1 MSYDYNGLVSQIA
14 TIRRLTA
21 DATDKNEK
29 MTHLQQSLDVFSTL
43 SDNCPMTPLLWM
55 QYASD
60 TAQLLE
66 VVTNDMSSALE
77 TRMQLLELA
86 LEEFPGSAILQ
97 LHYLQLLES
106 SELTEEEKILG
117 ALDSALRHVGRGSHR
132 NEGVLIAQLYRL
144 DARVRAKYNHWK
156 QAVGSFVQRAQ
167 VPMKDA
173 NDGIMSEFEQ
183 FCAANG
189 KPVESADLHAME
201 DARRYEAKT
210 YSALMTWEDEVDVA
224 MHGER
229 ILPRHQVNLEDL
241 DWDSIL
247 QSDQKTFWMGLGGL
261 SSTDVFIKYAQAC
274 SRYRKRFKEDEENDD
289 DEAVI
294 KKLAICVYERGV
306 AECPAVE
313 TIWLSYIRHL
323 NYLMLDDKSHA
334 PRLQSAV
341 TRAVRNC
348 PYSLVLF
355 QQRLNAVLLL
365 ADAGQAIMD
374 PDEIMKIVQQALD
387 AKFIIAPAACLELYM
402 TAVQLLRRRILSLLA
417 STATTKKGKP
427 QLGYDDPE
435 PVVPKPVTPSD
446 LDESTEQELQDLCED
461 IREMYDAVD
470 AYLRKSHSS
479 FSEGRAR
486 LWMDRAQTEV
496 QLVGPLLASFNDDS
510 DSSQP
515 PTQAAELI
523 RIYEKLTKIHQPAHP
538 DVFASYIQAFLGVFP
553 AVAPGQVVSKLR
565 QVRFLYD
572 KAVKGVGRQKNLPQ
586 LLDQTITRD
595 FETGLRSL
603 CHDYLTFERFFGSEK
618 SLTQA
623 TKSIEKKLAK
633 MLVAPSASTGQVST
647 NGTTATPLPVEAQM
661 VPADEVPLWK
671 PETEE
676 KPQVESESRQEG
688 EKVAKRKVQDDTDTR
703 FVKKAKK
710 TADDEVPIEMQTD
723 SPVKETEGSAEK
735 GGEKAESKPDERPE
749 FKVRVGKLEYP
760 AHPYTVRVTNLS
772 EDTEDM
778 DLVDIFRPK
787 CGAIVHAKIIREKHH
802 FHGKGKSK
810 GWGLVQFEERDA
822 VEKALEL
829 SEVIGIKEKL
839 VKVDRSHMPAAI
851 LVPPGMHRVNPK
863 GEGKVSKRNEK
874 RKQQRMDTDGPGKDR
889 KNSDAAESTS
899 KLEEGAANEQAN
911 ERKPKSAGILA
922 FRPRGVA
929 HGSAQRKVKI
939 SLADTQKKV

>member
-14 TIRRLTA
+14 TSRRLTA
-21 DATDKNEK
+21 EVTEKNEK
-29 MTHLQQSLDVFSTL
+29 MTHLQQSLDSFSTL

-66 VVTNDMSSALE
+66 LVTNDTSSALE
-77 TRMQLLELA
+77 TRTQLLELA

-106 SELTEEEKILG
+106 SELTEEKKILG
-117 ALDSALRHVGRGSHR
+117 ALDAALRHVGRGSHR

-144 DARVRAKYNHWK
+144 DARVRAKYNHWE
-156 QAVGSFVQRAQ
+156 QAGGSFVQRAQ

-173 NDGIMSEFEQ
+173 NDGIMSEFQQ

-189 KPVESADLHAME
+189 KSVEPADLHAME
-201 DARRYEAKT
+201 DGRRFEAKT

-229 ILPRHQVNLEDL
+229 ILPRHQVDLEDL

-247 QSDQKTFWMGLGGL
+247 QSDEKTFWMGLGGL

-274 SRYRKRFKEDEENDD
+274 SRYRKRFKEDDENNDG
-289 DEAVI
+289 EAVI
-294 KKLAICVYERGV
+294 KKLGICVYERGV

-313 TIWLSYIRHL
+313 SIWLSYIRHL

-402 TAVQLLRRRILSLLA
+402 TAIQLLRRRILSLLA
-417 STATTKKGKP
+417 STTTTKKDKT

-435 PVVPKPVTPSD
+435 PVVPKPVTPSGI
-446 LDESTEQELQDLCED
+446 DESTEQELQDLCED

-470 AYLRKSHSS
+470 AYIRKSHSS

-496 QLVGPLLASFNDDS
+496 QLVGPLLASFSDDA

-538 DVFASYIQAFLGVFP
+538 DIFSSYIQTFLGVFP
-553 AVAPGQVVSKLR
+553 AVAPGQVISKLR

-572 KAVKGVGRQKNLPQ
+572 KAVKGVGRQKNPQ
-586 LLDQTITRD
+586 LLDQTVTRD

-603 CHDYLTFERFFGSEK
+603 CHDYVTFERFFGSEK

-623 TKSIEKKLAK
+623 TKAIEKKFAK
-633 MLVAPSASTGQVST
+633 LLVAPSASTGQVPT
-647 NGTTATPLPVEAQM
+647 NGTTATQLPVEAQNG
-661 VPADEVPLWK
+661 PADEVPLWK
-671 PETEE
+671 PETAE
-676 KPQVESESRQEG
+676 KPQVEPESRQEG

-703 FVKKAKK
+703 PAKKAK
-710 TADDEVPIEMQTD
+710 TADDEPPVEMQTV
-723 SPVKETEGSAEK
+723 SPVKDTEGGVEK
-735 GGEKAESKPDERPE
+735 EGEKAESKPDGRPE
-749 FKVRVGKLEYP
+749 FRVRVGKLDYP
-760 AHPYTVRVTNLS
+760 AHPYTIRVTNLS

-778 DLVDIFRPK
+778 DLIDIFRPK

-822 VEKALEL
+822 VEKALKL

-839 VKVDRSHMPAAI
+839 VKIDRSHMPAAS

-874 RKQQRMDTDGPGKDR
+874 RKQQRMDTDGPDGDR
-889 KNSDAAESTS
+889 KNSDAAEPES
-899 KLEEGAANEQAN
+899 KPEQDTANEQAK

-929 HGSAQRKVKI
+929 HGSTHRK
-939 SLADTQKKV
+939 LRMTLGDTQKKV

>member
-1 MSYDYNGLVSQIA
+1 
-14 TIRRLTA
+14 
-21 DATDKNEK
+21 
-29 MTHLQQSLDVFSTL
+29 
-43 SDNCPMTPLLWM
+43 
-55 QYASD
+55 
-60 TAQLLE
+60 
-66 VVTNDMSSALE
+66 
-77 TRMQLLELA
+77 
-86 LEEFPGSAILQ
+86 
-97 LHYLQLLES
+97 
-106 SELTEEEKILG
+106 
-117 ALDSALRHVGRGSHR
+117 
-132 NEGVLIAQLYRL
+132 
-144 DARVRAKYNHWK
+144 
-156 QAVGSFVQRAQ
+156 
-167 VPMKDA
+167 
-173 NDGIMSEFEQ
+173 
-183 FCAANG
+183 
-189 KPVESADLHAME
+189 
-201 DARRYEAKT
+201 
-210 YSALMTWEDEVDVA
+210 
-224 MHGER
+224 
-229 ILPRHQVNLEDL
+229 
-241 DWDSIL
+241 
-247 QSDQKTFWMGLGGL
+247 MGLGGL

-274 SRYRKRFKEDEENDD
+274 SRYRKRFKEDDENNDG
-289 DEAVI
+289 EAVI
-294 KKLAICVYERGV
+294 KKLGICVYERGV

-402 TAVQLLRRRILSLLA
+402 TAIQLLRRRILSLLA
-417 STATTKKGKP
+417 STTQTKKDKKR
-427 QLGYDDPE
+427 LGYDDPE
-435 PVVPKPVTPSD
+435 PVVPKPVTPSG

-486 LWMDRAQTEV
+486 LWMDRAQTDV
-496 QLVGPLLASFNDDS
+496 QLVGPLLASFSDDAN
-510 DSSQP
+510 SSQP

-538 DVFASYIQAFLGVFP
+538 DIFSSYIQTFLGVFP
-553 AVAPGQVVSKLR
+553 AVTSGQVISKLR
-565 QVRFLYD
+565 QARFLYD
-572 KAVKGVGRQKNLPQ
+572 KAVKGVGRQKNPPQ
-586 LLDQTITRD
+586 LLDQTVTRD

-603 CHDYLTFERFFGSEK
+603 CHDFLTFERFFGSEK

-623 TKSIEKKLAK
+623 TKAIEKKFAK
-633 MLVAPSASTGQVST
+633 LLVAPTASTGQVPT
-647 NGTTATPLPVEAQM
+647 NGTTATQLPVKAQNG
-661 VPADEVPLWK
+661 PADEVPLWK

-676 KPQVESESRQEG
+676 TPQVEPDTRQEG
-688 EKVAKRKVQDDTDTR
+688 EKVAKRKVQGDTDTR
-703 FVKKAKK
+703 SAKKAKI
-710 TADDEVPIEMQTD
+710 ADTEAPTEMQTD
-723 SPVKETEGSAEK
+723 SPVKDTEGVVEK
-735 GGEKAESKPDERPE
+735 EGEKAESKPDERPE
-749 FKVRVGKLEYP
+749 FKVRVGKLDYP

-787 CGAIVHAKIIREKHH
+787 CGAIVHAKIIRDKHN

-839 VKVDRSHMPAAI
+839 VKVDRSHMPAAS

-874 RKQQRMDTDGPGKDR
+874 RKQQRMDTDGPGGER
-889 KNSDAAESTS
+889 KNSDAAEPKS
-899 KLEEGAANEQAN
+899 KPEQDTANEQAK

-929 HGSAQRKVKI
+929 HGSDQRKVKI
-939 SLADTQKKV
+939 SLGDTQKKV